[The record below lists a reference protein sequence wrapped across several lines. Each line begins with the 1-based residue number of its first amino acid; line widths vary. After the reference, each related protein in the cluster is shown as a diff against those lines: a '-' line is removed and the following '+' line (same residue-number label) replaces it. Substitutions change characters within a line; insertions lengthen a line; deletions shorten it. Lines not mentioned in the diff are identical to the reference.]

1 MRTLLDRRSAILI
14 ALTVMAVACGDGG
27 SGVAPAVE
35 IAAPVALSADTPVG
49 VTGGLVQGA
58 LSEIDPQII
67 AFKGIPYAAAPVGD
81 LRWKPPTQ
89 VVAWDGV
96 RDASA
101 FGSRC
106 VQGGQN
112 ATDQSEDC
120 LFLNV
125 FTTAVDGGRRPV
137 MLWIHR
143 GGYVEGSANEYNG
156 IQLSIQGDVV
166 VVAINYRL
174 GAFGFLNLNALALN
188 MRDLPTTE
196 FGT

>member
-1 MRTLLDRRSAILI
+1 M
-14 ALTVMAVACGDGG
+14 G
-27 SGVAPAVE
+27 
-35 IAAPVALSADTPVG
+35 
-49 VTGGLVQGA
+49 
-58 LSEIDPQII
+58 
-67 AFKGIPYAAAPVGD
+67 
-81 LRWKPPTQ
+81 
-89 VVAWDGV
+89 
-96 RDASA
+96 
-101 FGSRC
+101 
-106 VQGGQN
+106 
-112 ATDQSEDC
+112 ATDEDC